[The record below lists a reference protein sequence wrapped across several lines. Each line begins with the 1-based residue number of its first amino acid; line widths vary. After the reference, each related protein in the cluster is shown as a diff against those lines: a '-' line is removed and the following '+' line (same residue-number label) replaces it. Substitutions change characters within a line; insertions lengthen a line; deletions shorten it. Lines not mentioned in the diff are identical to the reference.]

1 MEKPN
6 IWIDSDL
13 CSGCGNCTKIAPN
26 IFKFTDAGFSV
37 VHLYGQVTYLGDVF
51 GRVLED
57 SEVANAIIA
66 TNECPGEIIVIDI

>member
-57 SEVANAIIA
+57 NEVATGIKAA
-66 TNECPGEIIVIDI
+66 KECPGVIIVIEI

>member
-57 SEVANAIIA
+57 NEVAIGIKAA
-66 TNECPGEIIVIDI
+66 KECPGEIIVIEI